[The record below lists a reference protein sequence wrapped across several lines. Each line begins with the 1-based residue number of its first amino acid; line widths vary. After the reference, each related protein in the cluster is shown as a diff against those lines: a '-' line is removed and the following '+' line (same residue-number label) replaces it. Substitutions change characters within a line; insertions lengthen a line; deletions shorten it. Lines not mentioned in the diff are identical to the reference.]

1 LANTD
6 LTGANFTGAI
16 ITDANLK
23 GATLIGADFSGSD
36 LSGSD
41 LKGADLAGASLVGAD
56 LTGIS
61 YNNET
66 DFTGALYDANTR
78 FDPFFDMTGLILV
91 PEPSTAALLTFGLT
105 LLAFRRVSW
114 RPHRRLRALTP
125 PQGI

>member
-1 LANTD
+1 LV
-6 LTGANFTGAI
+6 
-16 ITDANLK
+16 
-23 GATLIGADFSGSD
+23 
-36 LSGSD
+36 
-41 LKGADLAGASLVGAD
+41 GASLLGAD

-66 DFTGALYDANTR
+66 DFTGAFYDTDTR
-78 FDPFFDMTGLILV
+78 FDLSFDTTGLILV

-114 RPHRRLRALTP
+114 RSHRRLRALTP